1 MANVQHDLKYTKD
14 HEWVRVEGKK
24 VTTGITDFAQRQ
36 LGDIVYVELSD
47 GDHDRTAGEPFGSIE
62 SVKAVTEVYMP
73 VSGKI
78 AKRNDLMNGDPEMLN
93 TDPYGDGWLM
103 VITMSDPKEL
113 DDLLTAAEYEDYLK
127 EEAA

>member
-1 MANVQHDLKYTKD
+1 MTNVVQDLKYTKD

-36 LGDIVYVELSD
+36 LGDIVYVELPSAD
-47 GDHDRTAGEPFGSIE
+47 DDLTASEPFGSIE

-78 AKRNDLMNGDPEMLN
+78 TKRNEALNDEPENVN

-113 DDLLTAAEYEDYLK
+113 DGLLTAAEYEDYIK